1 MHKGGNRFLT
11 MQNELQNLS
20 RATSL
25 SLNLKFKDPWRR
37 KRIFTAE
44 KSLIIKINS
53 YIHIISLFFFH
64 ARRKK
69 NIYPFC
75 FILPR
80 ARNVNIYKF
89 FPPPTSFL
97 VFFTPNIK
105 TLFSRQTRHFDTAV
119 HFIR

>member
-20 RATSL
+20 RTTSL

-53 YIHIISLFFFH
+53 YIHIISLFFSTR
-64 ARRKK
+64 AGRR
-69 NIYPFC
+69 IFTHFVLYYHVRATLI
-75 FILPR
+75 FI
-80 ARNVNIYKF
+80 NF
-89 FPPPTSFL
+89 FLSPTSFL